1 MEKVQRLSV
10 GIPLGGSPPKWRA
23 PKAKAMVNDIV
34 YTCVKMREKLFVLI
48 VTRQDSG

>member
-10 GIPLGGSPPKWRA
+10 ETPLGGSPPKWRA

-34 YTCVKMREKLFVLI
+34 YTTSKDVEKLFIKEV
-48 VTRQDSG
+48 